1 MAMAKRITLQ
11 GSRGADLAIVF
22 GVSVFDD
29 AKLNLVLESDSE
41 PNNQLAHER
50 LRGRLRGY
58 LRGLLRGLRDGF
70 AMTSR

>member
-1 MAMAKRITLQ
+1 MAMAKGMTLR

>member
-1 MAMAKRITLQ
+1 MAMAKGITLR

-41 PNNQLAHER
+41 PKQSTGTR
-50 LRGRLRGY
+50 T
-58 LRGLLRGLRDGF
+58 
-70 AMTSR
+70 TSRTSSRISSRTSSRTS